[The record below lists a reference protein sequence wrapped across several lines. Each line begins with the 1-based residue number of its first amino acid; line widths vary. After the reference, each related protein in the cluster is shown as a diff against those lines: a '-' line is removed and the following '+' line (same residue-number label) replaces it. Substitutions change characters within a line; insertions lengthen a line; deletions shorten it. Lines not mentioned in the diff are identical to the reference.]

1 MTRVL
6 DLQKGAA
13 VLVANSSCV
22 ATLALMGQNRSERF
36 SFPATSA
43 CLKAANMQT
52 LFLTDSFTLVAEMHH
67 IFLVFATQQNV
78 FFNVFF
84 FFIDRENTNKN
95 KLIKKKQVLQAERKN
110 EDEIKK

>member
-78 FFNVFF
+78 FFTPF
-84 FFIDRENTNKN
+84 FFIDHENTNKN
-95 KLIKKKQVLQAERKN
+95 KVIKKKQVLQAERK
-110 EDEIKK
+110 KMK